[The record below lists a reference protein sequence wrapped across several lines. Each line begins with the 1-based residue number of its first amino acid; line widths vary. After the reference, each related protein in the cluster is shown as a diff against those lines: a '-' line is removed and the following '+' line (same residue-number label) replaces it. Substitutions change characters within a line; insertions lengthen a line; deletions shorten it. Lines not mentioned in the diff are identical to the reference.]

1 MEDARDASDARRRA
15 DAGVS
20 LIESVAGTIFAG
32 NHRHAGAGTHAVNS
46 LDDGRDA
53 VTLAVALI
61 AIQRRGFVTR
71 L

>member
-32 NHRHAGAGTHAVNS
+32 NHRHAGAGIHVVNS
-46 LDDGRDA
+46 LNDGRDA

-61 AIQRRGFVTR
+61 AIQRRDFVTR